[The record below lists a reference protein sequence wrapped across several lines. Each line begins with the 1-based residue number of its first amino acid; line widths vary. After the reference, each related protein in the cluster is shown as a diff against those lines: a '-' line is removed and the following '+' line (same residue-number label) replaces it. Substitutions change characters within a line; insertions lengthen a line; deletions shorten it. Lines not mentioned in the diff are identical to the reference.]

1 MEAISEEVFIELAKR
16 FPMGKSQS
24 GKEII
29 RSARDLHEYLEI
41 KTPYTIWFTRRVE
54 EYGFVEAKDFLTIL
68 SESRGGRLETDANL
82 TLDMTKELGMV
93 ERTEK
98 GRIIRHYF
106 IWAENKL
113 RALAAATQVPT
124 DYISALRQLADSIEQ
139 KALLQHGVE

>member
-113 RALAAATQVPT
+113 RALAAATQVQLPT
-124 DYISALRQLADSIEQ
+124 DYISALRQLADSIE
-139 KALLQHGVE
+139 